1 MLNTRAAATS
11 AVKAKAS
18 LLVVPVFTA
27 KRSAEG
33 IDGELANTIKA
44 LQKRGDIDGNIG
56 DCLMLPVAAGVAA
69 ERVLLVGVGSG
80 ELSAS
85 QWRKLV
91 GAIAKQATQS
101 KAKSLAIALSEV
113 SVTDRSCQ
121 WQCEQLAC
129 MLANS
134 TYRYDT
140 TLSKKNTV
148 YLQELL
154 LLTNAD
160 KQASC
165 TAALQNGAAI
175 AAGMALTRELGN
187 LPGNIC
193 TPTYLADQ
201 AKQLAAGNKAIKV
214 TVLEEAK
221 MRELGMGSL
230 LSVSAGSDQPAK
242 LVTLEYKG
250 GNKSQAP
257 IVLVGKG
264 VTFDTGGISLK
275 PGAGMEE
282 MKFDMCGA
290 ATVLGVLKAASELK
304 LPLNIVGA
312 IGCVENMP
320 SGHATKPGDI
330 VTAMNGTTI
339 EVVNTDAEGRLVL
352 CDVLTYIGRFK
363 PACVVDIATLT
374 GACIIALGHQTT
386 GLYAND
392 DSLRDQLYQAGVSV
406 DDKAWPMPLWDEYQ
420 SQLKSPYA
428 DLCNVGGRTAGS
440 VTAACFLA
448 NFTKDYRWAHLDV
461 AGTAW
466 NSQGE
471 KSATGRPV
479 PMLVEFLRQQI
490 A

>member
-1 MLNTRAAATS
+1 MLTTRAAATL
-11 AVKAKAS
+11 AAKTKAS
-18 LLVVPVFTA
+18 LLVVPVFDT
-27 KRSAEG
+27 KRTAEG
-33 IDGELANTIKA
+33 VDGELAATIKT
-44 LQKRGDIDGNIG
+44 LQKRGDIAGKIG
-56 DCLMLPVAAGVAA
+56 DSLLLPVVSGVAA
-69 ERVLLVGVGSG
+69 ERVLLVGAGSG
-80 ELSAS
+80 ELTAS
-85 QWRKLV
+85 QWRKLLET
-91 GAIAKQATQS
+91 IAKQAKQA
-101 KAKSLAIALSEV
+101 KAKTIATALCELSVPE
-113 SVTDRSCQ
+113 RSCD
-121 WQCEQLAC
+121 WMCEQLAC
-129 MLANS
+129 VLANS
-134 TYRYDT
+134 TYQYDT
-140 TLSKKNTV
+140 TLTDKKTNH
-148 YLQELL
+148 LQELV
-154 LLTNAD
+154 LLTSAA
-160 KQASC
+160 KQAGC
-165 TAALQNGAAI
+165 ELALKNGVAI
-175 AAGMALTRELGN
+175 ATGLALTRELGN

-193 TPTYLADQ
+193 TPSYLAEQ
-201 AKQLAAGNKAIKV
+201 AKQLGAGNKAIKV

-250 GNKSQAP
+250 GSKNQAP

-290 ATVLGVLKAASELK
+290 ATVLGVIKAVSELK

-330 VTAMNGTTI
+330 VTSMSGKTI
-339 EVVNTDAEGRLVL
+339 EVINTDAEGRLVL

-392 DSLRDQLYQAGVSV
+392 DELRDQLYQAGITAE
-406 DDKAWPMPLWDEYQ
+406 DKAWPMPLWDDYQ

-428 DLCNVGGRTAGS
+428 DLSNVGGRTAGS